1 MAFSLVRA
9 SSVEPKAPRE
19 DAILARMEGD
29 ENRSPAAAQLPRS
42 ERNAMAAG
50 CELARHPHFATARAH
65 RLARG
70 RKITHTRSSKRLE
83 GQGQCGGFEV
93 PVVIVAIPF
102 RNFKSKGRTRITRFA
117 QDTGS

>member
-50 CELARHPHFATARAH
+50 CERPGTLISPRRARTDWRAAEKSPTPG
-65 RLARG
+65 L
-70 RKITHTRSSKRLE
+70 RS
-83 GQGQCGGFEV
+83 
-93 PVVIVAIPF
+93 
-102 RNFKSKGRTRITRFA
+102 
-117 QDTGS
+117 D